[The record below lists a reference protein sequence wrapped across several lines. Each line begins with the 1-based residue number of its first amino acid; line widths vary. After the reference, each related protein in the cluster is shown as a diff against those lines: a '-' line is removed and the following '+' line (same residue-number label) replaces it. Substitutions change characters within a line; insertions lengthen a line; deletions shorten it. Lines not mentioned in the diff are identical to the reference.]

1 MISEISN
8 MMVRLMLSCMVGEDH
23 SETKVDYWINGKLT
37 KQDLAYALRN
47 SFMQSI
53 NRLSTP
59 HICLF
64 PFLANFYI
72 TKSER
77 DLKANCKSV
86 RDLVRALINK
96 RMNSDPAGHNDLL
109 TMMLDDKLFSS
120 DIEIAVDELLTIFFA
135 GSQTSANVT

>member
-1 MISEISN
+1 
-8 MMVRLMLSCMVGEDH
+8 
-23 SETKVDYWINGKLT
+23 
-37 KQDLAYALRN
+37 
-47 SFMQSI
+47 
-53 NRLSTP
+53 
-59 HICLF
+59 LF
-64 PFLANFYI
+64 PFLANFYL

-96 RMNSDPAGHNDLL
+96 RMNSDSAGHNDLL

-135 GSQTSANVT
+135 GS